1 MVVNSY
7 PSEKW
12 LNAVAFV
19 AVVIVNGLAGSTT
32 LIGGKTTAQVSD
44 ANPTLITPAGYVF
57 SIWGV
62 IYVLLGFSSGSLN
75 ILFYQLSLCSYFWQ
89 L

>member
-1 MVVNSY
+1 LDDLNGCEFFY

-44 ANPTLITPAGYVF
+44 ANPTLITPAGYVLPF
-57 SIWGV
+57 K
-62 IYVLLGFSSGSLN
+62 LR
-75 ILFYQLSLCSYFWQ
+75 QLSSA
-89 L
+89 